1 MTEVIEQ
8 IKEKEIEQGKEKRNV
23 PKLRFRGF
31 EDEWTKYCFFD
42 CVTIRNG
49 QVSPLERPYCDMPHI
64 GPGNIE
70 KYTGRLLDY
79 NTAKE
84 DKQISGKYLFDEYDI
99 IYGKI
104 NPQLGKVVFPQFK
117 GLCSADAYPLKV
129 NRNIMV
135 SYFLF
140 MYLQTQ
146 RFSKYTISVSMR
158 SGMPKI
164 NREELGEFQFK
175 VPSLQEQKK
184 IADFFTLI
192 DRKIE
197 KQSEKV
203 AALKTYKKGI
213 MQKIFSR
220 EIRFKDENGREYPEW
235 EEKRLGD
242 IIELKSVRNS
252 NNNVN
257 FILSVSNSKGFIC
270 QDEQFEDRIV
280 ASSNVSNYK
289 VVNKD
294 DFAFNPSRINVG
306 SIARLKYFEQGIVSP
321 MYICFR
327 CKSRLKNDF
336 LEFFLDTYHF
346 NAQVKNKLEG
356 SVRQSL
362 SSDSLCSIKINLP
375 CLKEQVKIANFLTI
389 INKKI
394 EKEEKK
400 LEKLKVYKKGLLQK
414 MFV

>member
-184 IADFFTLI
+184 IAVFFTLI

-203 AALKTYKKGI
+203 EALKTYQKGI
-213 MQKIFSR
+213 IQKIFKQ

-235 EEKRLGD
+235 GNKKINEIFILTRGEVIAKTAISDKKTEIFKYPVYSSQTTNKGILGYDAKFDFSGEYLTWTTDGANAGKVFKRKGEFRCTNVCGLLVEKAETKGFANNCIKEILDKATPRHVSYVGNPKLM
-242 IIELKSVRNS
+242 
-252 NNNVN
+252 NNVMGN
-257 FILSVSNSKGFIC
+257 I
-270 QDEQFEDRIV
+270 
-280 ASSNVSNYK
+280 
-289 VVNKD
+289 
-294 DFAFNPSRINVG
+294 RIN
-306 SIARLKYFEQGIVSP
+306 I
-321 MYICFR
+321 
-327 CKSRLKNDF
+327 
-336 LEFFLDTYHF
+336 
-346 NAQVKNKLEG
+346 
-356 SVRQSL
+356 
-362 SSDSLCSIKINLP
+362 P
-375 CLKEQVKIANFLTI
+375 CLSEQSKIAEFLTTI
-389 INKKI
+389 DEKI

-400 LEKLKVYKKGLLQK
+400 LDELKVWKKGLLQK
-414 MFV
+414 MFI